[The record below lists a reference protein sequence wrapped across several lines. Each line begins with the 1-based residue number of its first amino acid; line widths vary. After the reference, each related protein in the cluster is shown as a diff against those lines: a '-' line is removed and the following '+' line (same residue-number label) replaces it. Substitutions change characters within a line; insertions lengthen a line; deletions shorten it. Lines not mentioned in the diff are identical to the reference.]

1 MEEVV
6 DLDVLDPVCV
16 CTFVCLE
23 IKTNT
28 EAVALRMLENVQT
41 ILVPEARF
49 F

>member
-6 DLDVLDPVCV
+6 DLDALDPVCV